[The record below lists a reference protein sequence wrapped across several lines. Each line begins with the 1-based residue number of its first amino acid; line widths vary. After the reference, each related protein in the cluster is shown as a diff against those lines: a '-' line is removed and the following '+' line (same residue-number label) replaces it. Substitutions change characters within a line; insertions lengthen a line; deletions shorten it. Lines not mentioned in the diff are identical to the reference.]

1 MRLARRPLTTENREW
16 RSSNI
21 SYYQLGVPTVYLY
34 YAITDHQIKL
44 RATPFHNEV
53 TASYWTF
60 LTLSSIVPD

>member
-1 MRLARRPLTTENREW
+1 MRTARLRW
-16 RSSNI
+16 WSSNI